1 MRKEQFHLPEGVIYL
16 DGNSLG
22 PMPARAVTRM
32 NQTLQEEWGE
42 MLIRGWNE
50 AEWMSQPV
58 SLADRVGALIGCPLG
73 SVVLG
78 DTLSV
83 KVFQALSAALAMRPD
98 RKVILSDTGNFPS
111 DLYIAQG
118 LIGSL
123 EQDHRIKL
131 VDPSDVEQN
140 LSKDVAVL
148 MLTQVDYRT
157 GRMHDL
163 QKITHTAHQ
172 HGIVVIWD
180 LAHSA
185 GAVPVDMSRSRAEFA
200 IGCTYKYLNAGP
212 GSPAFIYV
220 RPDIV
225 DQIIPALSGWLGHK
239 APFDFDLDYQPAP
252 GIQRMRVGTPPILQF
267 AALDASLSIWDG
279 VSMKEVRERSIE
291 LSELFIC
298 EVEKRCP
305 EFELLS
311 PRDPQQR
318 GSQVSFVF
326 EHGYSVIRALI
337 GQGVIGDFRA
347 PNVMRFGI
355 APLYLDE
362 NDIHAAVEIMQDIM
376 QREIWKRPEF
386 QIRAA
391 VT

>member
-1 MRKEQFHLPEGVIYL
+1 MRKEQFHLPDGVIYL

-22 PMPARAVTRM
+22 PMPKQAVTRM

-42 MLIRGWNE
+42 MLIRGWND
-50 AEWMSQPV
+50 AGWMSQPV
-58 SLADRVGALIGCPLG
+58 SLADRVGALIGCPAG

-123 EQDHRIKL
+123 EQDHRIEL

-163 QKITHTAHQ
+163 QKITHAAHQ

-225 DQIIPALSGWLGHK
+225 DQISPALSGWLGHK

-252 GIQRMRVGTPPILQF
+252 GIERMRVGTPPILQF

-279 VSMKEVRERSIE
+279 VSMQEVRERSIE

-362 NDIHAAVEIMQDIM
+362 SDIHAAVEIMQDIM

>member
-1 MRKEQFHLPEGVIYL
+1 MRKELFHLPDGVIYL

-22 PMPARAVTRM
+22 PMPKQAVSRM
-32 NQTLQEEWGE
+32 NQTLQDEWGE
-42 MLIRGWNE
+42 MLIRGWND
-50 AEWMSQPV
+50 AGWMSQPV
-58 SLADRVGALIGCPLG
+58 SLADRIGALIGCPAG
-73 SVVLG
+73 STVLG

-83 KVFQALSAALAMRPD
+83 KVFQALSAALAMRPN

-123 EQDHRIKL
+123 HQDHNIKL
-131 VDPSDVEQN
+131 VEPFEIEKHLNQ
-140 LSKDVAVL
+140 DVAVL
-148 MLTQVDYRT
+148 MLTHVDYRT
-157 GRMHDL
+157 GRMHDMNAL
-163 QKITHTAHQ
+163 TNAAHEC
-172 HGIVVIWD
+172 GAVVIWD

-185 GAVPVDMSRSRAEFA
+185 GAVPVDMQGARAEFA

-212 GSPAFIYV
+212 GAPAFIYA

-225 DQIIPALSGWLGHK
+225 DHINPALSGWLGHK
-239 APFDFDLDYQPAP
+239 APFDFELDYEPAA
-252 GIQRMRVGTPPILQF
+252 GIERMRVGTPPILQF
-267 AALDASLSIWDG
+267 AALDASLNIWEG
-279 VSMKEVRERSIE
+279 ISMAEVRKRSIE
-291 LSELFIC
+291 LSELFIA
-298 EVEKRCP
+298 EVESRCP

-311 PRDPQQR
+311 PRDSSHR

-326 EHGYSVIRALI
+326 EHGYAVIRALI
-337 GQGVIGDFRA
+337 AEGIIGDFRA

-362 NDIHAAVEIMQDIM
+362 NDILFAVEKMQHIME
-376 QREIWKRPEF
+376 REIWRRPEF

>member
-1 MRKEQFHLPEGVIYL
+1 MRKEQFHLPDGVIYL

-22 PMPARAVTRM
+22 PMPKQATSRM
-32 NQTLQEEWGE
+32 NQTLQDEWGE
-42 MLIRGWNE
+42 MLIRGWND
-50 AEWMSQPV
+50 AGWMSQPV
-58 SLADRVGALIGCPLG
+58 SLADRVGALIGCPTG

-98 RKVILSDTGNFPS
+98 RRIILSDTGNFPS

-123 EQDHRIKL
+123 HQNHSIKL
-131 VDPSDVEQN
+131 VEPSEIEQHLN
-140 LSKDVAVL
+140 QNVAVL
-148 MLTQVDYRT
+148 MLTHVDYRT
-157 GRMHDL
+157 GRMHDMDAL
-163 QKITHTAHQ
+163 TRAAHEC
-172 HGIVVIWD
+172 GAVVIWD

-185 GAVPVDMSRSRAEFA
+185 GAVPVDVQGSHAEFA

-212 GSPAFIYV
+212 GSPAFIYA

-225 DQIIPALSGWLGHK
+225 EHIKPALSGWLGHK
-239 APFDFDLDYQPAP
+239 APFDFDLNYVPAP
-252 GIQRMRVGTPPILQF
+252 GIERMRVGTPPVLQF
-267 AALDASLSIWDG
+267 AALDASMDIWDG
-279 VSMKEVRERSIE
+279 VSIAEVRKRSIE
-291 LSELFIC
+291 LSELFIG
-298 EVEKRCP
+298 EVESRCP

-311 PRDPQQR
+311 PRDPSHR

-326 EHGYSVIRALI
+326 EHGYSVVRALI
-337 GQGVIGDFRA
+337 GAGVIGDFRA

-362 NDIHAAVEIMQDIM
+362 DDILAAVDKVQHIMTQ
-376 QREIWKRPEF
+376 EIWKQREF